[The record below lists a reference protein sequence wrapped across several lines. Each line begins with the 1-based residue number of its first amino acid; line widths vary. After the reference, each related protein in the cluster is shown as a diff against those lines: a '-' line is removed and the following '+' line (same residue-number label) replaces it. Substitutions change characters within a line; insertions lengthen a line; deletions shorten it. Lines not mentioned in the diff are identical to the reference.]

1 MVNLTSFY
9 GRGDAPDDHDF
20 FVLINAFLPHDLKL
34 SALYLQESK
43 NETRQYHWCA

>member
-1 MVNLTSFY
+1 MNLTSFY
-9 GRGDAPDDHDF
+9 GPGDAPDDRDF
-20 FVLINAFLPHDLKL
+20 CVLINAFLPHDPVL